1 MKKVLLT
8 GGLGYIGT
16 HFFETY
22 QDQYLLKILDT
33 NFFNNKLIESE
44 NIIFKDI
51 REVEKKDIEGFECV
65 VHMAELSNDPLGDL
79 NKEMTEK
86 INHLGTKKLM
96 EIANNTSVNKFI
108 YMSSASVYGFSES
121 IMKEDSPI
129 NPLTEYSKAK
139 AKNEKFILDNDFS
152 FETIILRNSTAF
164 GFSNNLRLD
173 LVVNDLT
180 FDGYFNKKINL
191 LSDGTPKRPLV
202 HIYDI
207 CNFIDILINESRDLN
222 KEIFNVGS
230 DNLNFS
236 IKQVAETVGKVLNL
250 EDISFGLH
258 DSDQRSYEL
267 SFKKIYEFF
276 PSLKIKYN
284 LEEGIKN
291 LVDNFEKY
299 ELTGNEKRIK
309 VLQELLS
316 FKKLNNELYWADTK

>member
-1 MKKVLLT
+1 M
-8 GGLGYIGT
+8 
-16 HFFETY
+16 
-22 QDQYLLKILDT
+22 
-33 NFFNNKLIESE
+33 
-44 NIIFKDI
+44 
-51 REVEKKDIEGFECV
+51 
-65 VHMAELSNDPLGDL
+65 
-79 NKEMTEK
+79 
-86 INHLGTKKLM
+86 
-96 EIANNTSVNKFI
+96 
-108 YMSSASVYGFSES
+108 
-121 IMKEDSPI
+121 
-129 NPLTEYSKAK
+129 
-139 AKNEKFILDNDFS
+139 
-152 FETIILRNSTAF
+152 
-164 GFSNNLRLD
+164 
-173 LVVNDLT
+173 
-180 FDGYFNKKINL
+180 
-191 LSDGTPKRPLV
+191 V